1 MKLSRLLT
9 GLSLLFLISNVC
21 KAQFLTL
28 LGSFSYSLNSINQV
42 FDISPDG
49 KIAVAMR
56 NDPSTVQPAFLTTFN
71 PLTGAQFVDTLA
83 ANTGDPQNP
92 LASAALSQ
100 AERDQLASNLSTGAK
115 TRVQVLRAVAENA
128 ETVSSSTRL
137 SC

>member
-92 LASAALSQ
+92 SASAALSSGRARPVGVQ
-100 AERDQLASNLSTGAK
+100 SLDRREDSCAGLTGRCGER
-115 TRVQVLRAVAENA
+115 
-128 ETVSSSTRL
+128 
-137 SC
+137 